1 MYYSFKVCN
10 CKKSYMQW
18 QKKNHVNCAIDME
31 IKSYIS
37 EEKNLAE
44 S

>member
-1 MYYSFKVCN
+1 MAK
-10 CKKSYMQW
+10 
-18 QKKNHVNCAIDME
+18 KKNHVNCAIDME

>member
-1 MYYSFKVCN
+1 MKWP
-10 CKKSYMQW
+10 KK
-18 QKKNHVNCAIDME
+18 KKNPKHVNYAIDME

-37 EEKNLAE
+37 EEKNLAA